1 MSLRARVVWVS
12 VVLLLGA
19 LLALPSFF
27 SAEQQA
33 ENAFIPDGGINL
45 GLDLQGGI
53 HWLLRID
60 SPTRVR
66 QEMDQIGRSI
76 QGFLSDEQLPAAELQ
91 INAENQLELRADP
104 ATLARVRGYLDDEN
118 LDIEDRGES
127 LLIEVSSVRYKQ
139 IISLGVAQ
147 ALDVLRRRIDSLG
160 VSEPVIA
167 PQGDERILV
176 QMPGNVNPAQA
187 ASILAKTTFLEFK
200 IVEDAAANEA
210 LLGDRYP
217 GGLPEDRE
225 IVVVRNADGGVSEA
239 LLVPG
244 RAELTGS
251 MLVDSRLSFDRRN
264 RPIVTFEWDSE
275 GTRIFREFT
284 GNHIGDRLAAIIDG
298 EVVTAPVI
306 QSRIGRRGQ
315 IEGNFTQQ
323 EAADLSVRLRSG
335 ALPVPLEIEEERAVG
350 PALGRDSIE
359 RGIMSILV
367 AGLVVVLFMILYYR
381 TAGVL
386 ANLVLGLNLVL
397 ILGVMGLVQATLT
410 LPGMAGLVLTVGM
423 AVDAN
428 VIIFERIREELRGG
442 KSSRNAI
449 QIGFKRS
456 RLTILDANVTTL
468 LTALVLFQFGSGP
481 IKGFAVTL
489 SVGILS
495 SVFCA
500 LVVTRLLIDLMSER
514 GIQAVKI

>member
-1 MSLRARVVWVS
+1 MSLRARIIWVS
-12 VVLLLGA
+12 VVVVLGV
-19 LLALPSFF
+19 LLALPSFY
-27 SAEQQA
+27 SPE
-33 ENAFIPDGGINL
+33 ERTESGWISDGGINL

-53 HWLLRID
+53 HWVLKID
-60 SPTRVR
+60 SETRVR
-66 QEMDQIGRSI
+66 QEMDQLERSI
-76 QGFLSDEQLPAAELQ
+76 QGFLGDEKLPAVDTEV
-91 INAENQLELRADP
+91 NADNQLEVTGDP
-104 ATLARVRGYLDDEN
+104 STLAQVAGYLDGAG
-118 LDIEDRGES
+118 LDIKDRGES
-127 LLIEVSSVRYKQ
+127 LLLEVSSARYEQ
-139 IISLGVAQ
+139 IIALGVEQ

-160 VSEPVIA
+160 VNEPVIA

-176 QMPGNVNPAQA
+176 QMPGKVDPEQA
-187 ASILAKTTFLEFK
+187 AGILAKTTFLEFK
-200 IVEDAAANEA
+200 IVEDAAVNET

-217 GGLPEDRE
+217 EGLPADRE
-225 IVVVRNADGGVSEA
+225 IVVVRNGDGSVSEA

-284 GNHIGDRLAAIIDG
+284 GSRIGDRLAAIIDG

-315 IEGNFTQQ
+315 IEGNFTQK

-335 ALPVPLEIEEERAVG
+335 ALPVPLEIEEERTVG

-359 RGIMSILV
+359 RGIRSILV
-367 AGLVVVLFMILYYR
+367 AGAVVVFFMIFYYR
-381 TAGVL
+381 TAGLL
-386 ANLVLGLNLVL
+386 ANVVLVVNLIL
-397 ILGVMGLVQATLT
+397 ILGVMGLVEATLT

-428 VIIFERIREELRGG
+428 VIIFERIREELRSG
-442 KSSRNAI
+442 KNPRSAI

-456 RLTILDANVTTL
+456 SLTILDANLTTL
-468 LTALVLFQFGSGP
+468 LTALVLFQFGTGP

-489 SVGILS
+489 SVGIIS

-500 LVVTRLLIDLMSER
+500 LIVTRLLVDLVSER
-514 GIQAVKI
+514 GVQAVKV